1 MRNDPCENDDSLTDH
16 IALRA
21 RALEDAS
28 APHLRRRTQAQQ
40 QGLYSICSQL
50 RLNAGCRYNSR
61 TSVLV
66 LDVVLLLQ
74 LRQLL
79 FSTRKIGF
87 GCRSVLFSR
96 HMIQHDDIALLEMEA
111 IEVV

>member
-1 MRNDPCENDDSLTDH
+1 MLYKAIRG
-16 IALRA
+16 IYG
-21 RALEDAS
+21 
-28 APHLRRRTQAQQ
+28 PHESLRRTNES
-40 QGLYSICSQL
+40 SI
-50 RLNAGCRYNSR
+50 
-61 TSVLV
+61 LV